1 MVANKEAHMGDMV
14 IVAYRPK
21 PGRADDLLALTR
33 DHVPALRRLGLATD
47 RPTLA
52 MRSKEGIIVEVFEW
66 QTGAIATAHTN
77 PDVLAMWERYA
88 AVCDY
93 VPLHELPEARDMFA
107 QFEPVELG

>member
-1 MVANKEAHMGDMV
+1 MGDVV

-21 PGRADDLLALTR
+21 PGQEQKLLELTR
-33 DHVPALRRLGLATD
+33 NHVPALRRLGLATD

-52 MRSKEGIIVEVFEW
+52 MRSREGIIVEIFEW
-66 QTGAIATAHTN
+66 QEGALQTAHAH

-93 VPLHELPEARDMFA
+93 VPLHELPESRDMFA
-107 QFEPVELG
+107 QFEPIDL

>member
-1 MVANKEAHMGDMV
+1 MGDMV

-21 PGRADDLLALTR
+21 PGREDDLLTLTR
-33 DHVPALRRLGLATD
+33 DHVSKLRQLGLATD
-47 RPTLA
+47 RTTLA

-66 QTGAIATAHTN
+66 QDGAINAAHTN
-77 PDVLAMWERYA
+77 PDVLAMWEHYA

-107 QFEPVELG
+107 QFEPIDLI